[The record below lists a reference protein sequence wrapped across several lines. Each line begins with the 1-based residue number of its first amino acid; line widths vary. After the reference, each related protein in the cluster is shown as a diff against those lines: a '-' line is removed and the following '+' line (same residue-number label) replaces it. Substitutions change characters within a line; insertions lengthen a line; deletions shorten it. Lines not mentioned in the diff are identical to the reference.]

1 MPKDYPRTLRVG
13 EQLRREL
20 AQLIRNEVKDPRVGD
35 VTVLDAEVSKDLG
48 HARVYFSVLPG
59 QEGDVE
65 ACTQG
70 LQRAAGFLRRELG
83 RRLRLRSIPELH
95 FVYDA
100 TEDRAHHLESLIA
113 DSLAHLEPG
122 SEDEEQ

>member
-20 AQLIRNEVKDPRVGD
+20 AQLIRDQVKDPRVRG
-35 VTVLDAEVSKDLG
+35 VTVLDVEVSKDLG
-48 HARVYFSVLPG
+48 HARVYFSMLPG
-59 QEGDVE
+59 EGVDTE
-65 ACTQG
+65 ECAQG

-83 RRLRLRSIPELH
+83 RRLRLRSIPELR

-113 DSLAHLEPG
+113 HGLAALEPG
-122 SEDEEQ
+122 SDDEDR